1 MTQLTEAQ
9 REQIKNMRNDGRT
22 YQEIRDFFKTSYDI
36 ILYDAYI
43 AAIVKGSNTT
53 HQPGVP
59 GKGINKHK
67 KAAAEIDAPVVHVE
81 SGEEFV
87 EHIRAAYG
95 IYKKGFMRSV
105 ENAIGKV

>member
-9 REQIKNMRNDGRT
+9 REQIKNMRHDGKT

-36 ILYDAYI
+36 ILYDGYI
-43 AAIVKGSNTT
+43 AAIMKGSNTT
-53 HQPGVP
+53 HQPGVT
-59 GKGINKHK
+59 GKGPK
-67 KAAAEIDAPVVHVE
+67 KQKKIAAEIDVSAIHVE

-105 ENAIGKV
+105 ENAMGKV